1 MKDKKKTF
9 VIDTNV
15 LIHRPD
21 AILSFKDSDIVIPIW
36 VLEELDKLKSE
47 HEGRGR
53 SARAAI
59 RFLNDISHHG
69 NLQHGVKL
77 ENGGTLRVS
86 LDF

>member
-1 MKDKKKTF
+1 MKEQPLKTF

-21 AILSFKDSDIVIPIW
+21 AILSFKDSEVVIPIW

-47 HEGRGR
+47 PEGRGR

-59 RFLNDISHHG
+59 RFLNEVSNHG
-69 NLQHGVKL
+69 NLQQGVKL
-77 ENGGTLRVS
+77 ESGGMLAGGP
-86 LDF
+86 